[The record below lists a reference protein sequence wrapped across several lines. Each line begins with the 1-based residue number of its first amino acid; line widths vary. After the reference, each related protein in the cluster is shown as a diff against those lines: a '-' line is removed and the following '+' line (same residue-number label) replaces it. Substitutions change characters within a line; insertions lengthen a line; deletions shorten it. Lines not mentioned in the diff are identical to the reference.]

1 MFPSRRHRWLVRP
14 ALAMVVLLM
23 TPAATL
29 AQAHLFSR
37 LYGDIANDE
46 SRAVARDAE
55 GNILMAGSFT
65 DTIDLGG
72 GPLSSLGLDDMFLAK
87 FDPEGGHL
95 WSRSFGS
102 TSVDRVNGIDVDAD
116 GSVYV
121 GGFVGGAVTL
131 AGTTYPALGSL
142 DGFVARFDAAGEL
155 QWARIVGGA
164 NEDRILDVA
173 AHPDFAVVV
182 SGQFQGAASFG
193 GAGFNFGMGHSMFT
207 ALYDDVGGF
216 AWSRA
221 AAPTGPLYSS
231 YGRGVAAR
239 ESDEIYVTGY
249 ATHGVDFG
257 NGPLAVNGASDAF
270 LVHYAADGTLLD
282 AVLLGDSGAEYGN
295 AIDAADDG
303 YLMVAGGFSGT
314 ADFGGGPLVS
324 AGGGDVF
331 VARFALNL
339 THEWSAAY
347 GDTGDQFAVGID
359 DFDGQV
365 ALTGQFVGFPDFG
378 GGALDGGGPDP
389 DAFVAL
395 FGAQGEHVW
404 SRGIGAGEAYAY
416 GYDVALAPGSR
427 VWVTGGAQGTV
438 DFGGGELATA
448 DGSLDAWLAQ
458 YGPAD
463 PSGVD
468 DTPTAR
474 SFVLGAPRP
483 NPFNPSTRIDFTL
496 LRSGPAEL
504 AVYDLAGRKLRVLHA
519 GPLAA
524 GNHGFAWDGRDE
536 RGRAAASGV
545 YHFRLTTAAGSEMRK
560 AVLVK

>member
-1 MFPSRRHRWLVRP
+1 MFHSRRLRLFVRHT
-14 ALAMVVLLM
+14 LAFLVLLM
-23 TPAATL
+23 TPTASP
-29 AQAHLFSR
+29 AQVHLFGR
-37 LYGDIANDE
+37 LYGDATSDE
-46 SRAVARDAE
+46 SRALVRDDQ
-55 GNILMAGSFT
+55 GNLLMAGSFT
-65 DTIDLGG
+65 GSMDLGG
-72 GPLSSLGLDDMFLAK
+72 GPLPVIGGQDMFLAK
-87 FDPEGGHL
+87 FDSNGAHL

-102 TSVDRVNGIDVDAD
+102 VSVDGVNGIDVDAD

-121 GGFVGGAVTL
+121 GGIVGGAVTF
-131 AGTTYPALGSL
+131 ADSTHAALGSL
-142 DGFVARFDAAGEL
+142 DGFVAKFDAAGEP
-155 QWARIVGGA
+155 QWAMIVGGA
-164 NEDRILDVA
+164 FEDRVLDVA

-207 ALYDDVGGF
+207 AMYDDTGGF

-221 AAPTGPLYSS
+221 AAPTGAMYSS
-231 YGRGVAAR
+231 YGRGVATR
-239 ESDEIYVTGY
+239 ETDEIYVTGY

-257 NGPLAVNGASDAF
+257 NGPLTVNGNSDAF

-282 AVLLGDSGAEYGN
+282 ATLLGDSGAEYGN
-295 AIDAADDG
+295 TIDAAADG
-303 YLMVAGGFSGT
+303 YLMVAGGFSGI

-331 VARFALNL
+331 VARFELNL
-339 THEWSAAY
+339 AHEWSAAY

-365 ALTGQFVGFPDFG
+365 ALTGQFVGALDLG
-378 GGALDGGGPDP
+378 GGILDGGGPDP

-395 FGAQGEHVW
+395 FEAKGEHVW
-404 SRGIGAGEAYAY
+404 SRGIGAGQTYAY
-416 GYDVALAPGSR
+416 GYDVALIPGSR
-427 VWVTGGAQGTV
+427 VWVTGGAQGTI

-458 YGPAD
+458 YGPPD
-463 PSGVD
+463 LSGVG
-468 DTPTAR
+468 DTPAAR
-474 SFVLGAPRP
+474 SFILGSPRP

-504 AVYDLAGRKLRVLHA
+504 AVHDLAGRRLRILHT

-524 GNHGFAWDGRDE
+524 GNHGFSWDGRDE

-545 YHFRLTTAAGSEMRK
+545 YHFRLTTAAGSEVRK